1 LIAIWWPAGDGGT
14 ELAMAFL
21 VELSAVRVRGW
32 MCGGGRVQG
41 GHGVAS
47 GGRAMRGQGERR
59 WRHTWRAF
67 SCGADCFTLYHN

>member
-1 LIAIWWPAGDGGT
+1 
-14 ELAMAFL
+14 MAFL

-59 WRHTWRAF
+59 WRQTDRCIYTAMGEGSEGCYRLGMEDNELLF
-67 SCGADCFTLYHN
+67 YPLP